1 MSERLQQHRVG
12 FDLQRLNEVL
22 HNFLMTLAPK
32 SSEPEADTAIDWED
46 GEIEDQTEP
55 TARR

>member
-12 FDLQRLNEVL
+12 FDLQRLNDML
-22 HNFLMTLAPK
+22 HDFLMTFAPK
-32 SSEPEADTAIDWED
+32 TAEPETDTDIDWED

-55 TARR
+55 TSRR

>member
-1 MSERLQQHRVG
+1 MNERLQQHRIG
-12 FDLQRLNEVL
+12 LDLQRLNEVL
-22 HNFLMTLAPK
+22 HNFLMSFAAKPD
-32 SSEPEADTAIDWED
+32 EPEMDTAIDWED

>member
-1 MSERLQQHRVG
+1 MSERPQQHRIG
-12 FDLQRLNEVL
+12 FDLQRINDML
-22 HNFLMTLAPK
+22 HTFLMTFAPK
-32 SSEPEADTAIDWED
+32 SPEPEMDTAIDWED

>member
-12 FDLQRLNEVL
+12 FDLQRLNDML
-22 HNFLMTLAPK
+22 HDFLMTFAPK
-32 SSEPEADTAIDWED
+32 PAEPEIDTAIDWED
-46 GEIEDQTEP
+46 GELEDQTEP